1 MAQDQA
7 IIHQTQTAPLARS
20 GLLAFMK
27 RFFERN
33 LFERIIIYI
42 FLAAL
47 IVKVV
52 FEFALGEWSYVQSQN
67 KQWIFY
73 GLLALDY
80 LISVRKVVGIRVTLN
95 MMSFYALILLIM
107 IAQGLFVGIMNQN
120 QPFVILNDTI
130 PLLMIAL
137 NILRFQSLKE
147 YKPIDFEFLLKACTL
162 LSIGTCSFGLAA
174 DLSGKPSLPSVG
186 NGTIF
191 WPLILS
197 AVFLLRPFPKWIG
210 LSAFIM
216 LALTVAELNRT
227 TIAFL
232 GGTISIYAVICLVK
246 RPAMGLT
253 FTMILS
259 VLLAIVS
266 VSIPEDSGT
275 YRRIVGLYDLDIDS
289 RTGSIGERQAEM
301 DAVQLKL
308 DSIGPSAQWL
318 GLGFGGLYEVHHT
331 HQYLTDHGHAHYSWV
346 WYNLR
351 FGLIG
356 YIYLVIM
363 VAMLFYNAYIS
374 LKKLTPEGVF
384 IGLLCIN
391 SLIFCVTYVNSIFL
405 ISGITFFHDPHKR
418 HHDQ

>member
-7 IIHQTQTAPLARS
+7 IIHQVKTAPMARS
-20 GLLAFMK
+20 GLLAFMQ

-174 DLSGKPSLPSVG
+174 DLLGKPSLPSVG
-186 NGTIF
+186 NGTIY

-197 AVFLLRPFPKWIG
+197 ALFLLRPFPIWIG
-210 LSAFIM
+210 LSAFLM
-216 LALTVAELNRT
+216 LALSVSELNRT

-232 GGTISIYAVICLVK
+232 GGTISIYAAVSLIK
-246 RPAMGLT
+246 RPAMGLV
-253 FTMILS
+253 FAIIFS
-259 VLLAIVS
+259 VLLILAWVN
-266 VSIPEDSGT
+266 IPENSGT
-275 YRRIVGLYDLDIDS
+275 YRRIVGLYDLDMDS
-289 RTGSIGERQAEM
+289 RTGSVGERQAEM

-308 DSIGPSAQWL
+308 DNLGPAAQWL

-331 HQYLTDHGHAHYSWV
+331 QEYLTDYGHAHYSWV

-351 FGLIG
+351 FGIIG
-356 YIYLVIM
+356 YTYLIIM
-363 VAMLFYNAYIS
+363 VTMLFYNSYINIR
-374 LKKLTPEGVF
+374 KKTPAGVF
-384 IGLLCIN
+384 TGLLCIN
-391 SLIFCVTYVNSIFL
+391 SLIFCITYVNSIFL
-405 ISGITFFHDPHKR
+405 ISGITFFHDPDKR